1 MMEIWRQ
8 LQGWFGTGLFSI
20 GDTPVSTAGLLRVV
34 IILVAAS
41 WLSKALRHT
50 LGRVAIH
57 WHSMSPASIYAF
69 GRVLHYALLALG
81 MVIGLSTIGIDFSNL
96 ALLFGALGV
105 GIGFGLQSMVSNF
118 FPASLS
124 CSRRV

>member
-1 MMEIWRQ
+1 
-8 LQGWFGTGLFSI
+8 
-20 GDTPVSTAGLLRVV
+20 
-34 IILVAAS
+34 
-41 WLSKALRHT
+41 
-50 LGRVAIH
+50 
-57 WHSMSPASIYAF
+57 MSPTSIYAF

-118 FPASLS
+118 FPVSLS